1 MKTSRTGIHLL
12 SVVLLLLWGGVML
25 YFYASGRL
33 ASGEYLA
40 RDGWFRPMVLV
51 AGIGLCVLGLFNLAT
66 MGAKEADCCDH
77 EPDHDHG
84 HEPKHDH
91 GHEHAGCCGHDHAHD
106 HVHADHHHHDH
117 HHDHGHGEHEHHGH
131 EHSQAHGPALEHA
144 HGILEE
150 SGSVGRLV
158 ALIILA
164 VPVSYAAMKSPDR
177 FSAQTAVNKGV
188 YAQNYTD
195 TSSAKQYSRVKNE
208 EKKPSAVPATP
219 APAATPVKVA
229 DAPPATPATT
239 DVAKDVNA
247 APAAGAQTKSYGSF
261 TLADLKAQVPQSKEG
276 NFLLEVPEIYY
287 TAGDKEVQGVLAG
300 QPVETIAQVL
310 PEKLNNADGKRLR
323 IFRLLVQCC
332 AADAR
337 PFSIPV
343 EFESKA
349 PEFKDMTWVKVI
361 GKMAYKSE
369 GGQTVPVLLATSMTE
384 SAEPDNK
391 MIY

>member
-1 MKTSRTGIHLL
+1 MKSSRIGIHLL
-12 SVVLLLLWGGVML
+12 SVLLLLLWGGLML

-40 RDGWFRPMVLV
+40 RDGWFRPIVLV
-51 AGIGLCVLGLFNLAT
+51 AGVGLCVLGLFNLT
-66 MGAKEADCCDH
+66 TIGAKDADCCDH
-77 EPDHDHG
+77 DHKHDQAHDHG
-84 HEPKHDH
+84 HE
-91 GHEHAGCCGHDHAHD
+91 GCCGHH
-106 HVHADHHHHDH
+106 
-117 HHDHGHGEHEHHGH
+117 HGEHGH
-131 EHSQAHGPALEHA
+131 EHSHEHHHEHDHGTEAHAPATAAHDHA

-150 SGSVGRLV
+150 SGPVGRLV
-158 ALIILA
+158 AILILA

-188 YAQNYTD
+188 YDQNYKD

-208 EKKPSAVPATP
+208 EKKPADLPQ
-219 APAATPVKVA
+219 APAATPATATPPAPAAAKSE
-229 DAPPATPATT
+229 DTPPAT
-239 DVAKDVNA
+239 VAENSSKDAGSGPA
-247 APAAGAQTKSYGSF
+247 APAEAKSNGSF
-261 TLADLKAQVPQSKEG
+261 TLADLKSQVPQSPEG
-276 NFLLEVPEIYY
+276 NFQLEVPELYY
-287 TAGDKEVQGVLAG
+287 TAGDKEVQGVLTG

-310 PEKLNNADGKRLR
+310 PEKLNNAEGKRLR

-349 PEFKDMTWVKVI
+349 PDFKEMTWVKVI
-361 GKMAYKSE
+361 GSMTYKSE
-369 GGQTVPVLLATSMTE
+369 NGQVIPILLAKTMTE
-384 SAEPDNK
+384 TAEPDNK